1 MNTIDLHMHSQYSI
15 DGEFS
20 VKELCEQANHNGL
33 RVMAIADHNSTR
45 AYHDV
50 TDLSLIH
57 I

>member
-33 RVMAIADHNSTR
+33 RVMAIADHNR
-45 AYHDV
+45 PE
-50 TDLSLIH
+50 LITMLQ
-57 I
+57 IPKEYN